1 MLLPSSVAHRVFFA
15 GQSRSVV
22 ADGGVVVAV
31 VVLVVA
37 VVVLVVVVGE
47 VVVVV
52 VVVDFE
58 VVVDGTK
65 IKWINFMV

>member
-1 MLLPSSVAHRVFFA
+1 MLLSPSVAHRVFFA

-22 ADGGVVVAV
+22 ADGGVVVVV
-31 VVLVVA
+31 VVLA
-37 VVVLVVVVGE
+37 E
-47 VVVVV
+47 VVVVA
-52 VVVDFE
+52 VDFV

>member
-1 MLLPSSVAHRVFFA
+1 MLLSPSVAHRVFFA

-22 ADGGVVVAV
+22 ADGGVVV
-31 VVLVVA
+31 

-52 VVVDFE
+52 VAVDFV

-65 IKWINFMV
+65 IKQINFMV

>member
-1 MLLPSSVAHRVFFA
+1 MLLSPSVAHRVFFA
-15 GQSRSVV
+15 GHSRSVV
-22 ADGGVVVAV
+22 ADGGVVVV
-31 VVLVVA
+31 

-52 VVVDFE
+52 VAVDFA

>member
-1 MLLPSSVAHRVFFA
+1 MLLSPSVAHRVFFA
-15 GQSRSVV
+15 GHSRSVV
-22 ADGGVVVAV
+22 ADGG
-31 VVLVVA
+31 

-52 VVVDFE
+52 VAVDFV

-65 IKWINFMV
+65 IKWINFMI